1 VTDVGAGKRVAVLQ
15 SSYVP
20 WKGYFD
26 IIRDV
31 DEFVFY
37 DDVQFTKNDW
47 RNRNLIKTAAGTR
60 WLSIPV
66 GSRIDRLV
74 CEVELPRTDWAA
86 AHWRQLTEA
95 YRRAPFFAHYRPFFE
110 DVYLGREWRMLSD
123 LNQHLVRAIAH
134 DLLGLHTTFTDSRV
148 YGAEGVRQVRLLD
161 LLGKVGAGTYVSGPS
176 ARSYIEPERFIEA
189 GITLVWKDYAGY
201 PEYPQLHPPFA
212 HQVSVVDLLFNV
224 GPEAPRYIWGWRA
237 AEAARPA

>member
-74 CEVELPRTDWAA
+74 CEVEL
-86 AHWRQLTEA
+86 HWRQLTEA

-176 ARSYIEPERFIEA
+176 ARSYIEPERFTEA

-212 HQVSVVDLLFNV
+212 HQVSVIDLLFNV